1 MSIKTSD
8 TDKSSLEN
16 EKQPSCLGA
25 VMQRLI
31 IHSIIVLACYYICHV
46 LLKDDGWLD
55 IVYAICWSGN
65 AFWLPDYTK
74 WVANVA

>member
-1 MSIKTSD
+1 M
-8 TDKSSLEN
+8 
-16 EKQPSCLGA
+16 EKVNNLTEEQNGNITGA

-31 IHSIIVLACYYICHV
+31 IHSIIVLGCYYICHV

-55 IVYAICWSGN
+55 IVVAICWSGN

-74 WVANVA
+74 WVTNVA

>member
-1 MSIKTSD
+1 MEH
-8 TDKSSLEN
+8 EN
-16 EKQPSCLGA
+16 LNNQETTQLGIGA

-31 IHSIIVLACYYICHV
+31 IHSIIILGCYYICHIH
-46 LLKDDGWLD
+46 LNDDGWLD

-74 WVANVA
+74 WVKNVA

>member
-1 MSIKTSD
+1 MKVEINI
-8 TDKSSLEN
+8 N
-16 EKQPSCLGA
+16 EAGKPNLRLGA

-31 IHSIIVLACYYICHV
+31 IHSIIVLAWYYICHV

>member
-1 MSIKTSD
+1 MKVEINN
-8 TDKSSLEN
+8 N
-16 EKQPSCLGA
+16 EERKPNLRLGA

-74 WVANVA
+74 WVSNVA